1 MVECHLAKVKVAGS
15 NPVSRSKTKREVSTS
30 LFVLERETGFTNPF
44 AAQFIST
51 LMNCAAKRVRKFRL
65 ACEPK
70 PGGQTVKS

>member
-44 AAQFIST
+44 AKQFISR
-51 LMNCAAKRVRKFRL
+51 LMNCAANGFASLGLPASLNLAVR
-65 ACEPK
+65 P
-70 PGGQTVKS
+70 